1 MGEFMKN
8 NTFVNN
14 VNIIGINLKKYRE
27 QQKLSQEKLCDKLA
41 LLGITLYKN
50 DIYRIE
56 NNKRLVRDFE
66 LWGIA
71 KTLNIKIEQLLTLND
86 KY

>member
-1 MGEFMKN
+1 MKN
-8 NTFVNN
+8 NTFNNN
-14 VNIIGINLKKYRE
+14 VNVIGINLKKYR
-27 QQKLSQEKLCDKLA
+27 QKQKMSQEKLCDKLA

-66 LWGIA
+66 LCGIA
-71 KTLNIKIEQLLTLND
+71 EILNVKIEQLITINY